1 LASGIAKPEAPEVQD
16 MERELEILVGE
27 RRIPTNRFA
36 KQIIISTLTGLLKPL
51 KNVDTDERIR
61 ITLEA
66 LK

>member
-1 LASGIAKPEAPEVQD
+1 